1 MASLARAAA
10 QRGAGRAGSC
20 SPAPRKLSTGTARP
34 AARSAQSHCAG
45 GGPECRGRRRAGR
58 CPGPARHGR
67 HQPPSVPPPAGG
79 RVRRGRRGSG
89 AHEGG
94 SRRRRPPPP
103 LSVGGGAAGEGRRRA
118 ELPLEE
124 GARGG
129 RARAVGPPRSG
140 PAGYVGS
147 AIRAVRDTD
156 PKAVSAGKG
165 KAKAALCLNCPSP
178 RCHTAGAESKRF
190 CERGAAPGSIIPC
203 RENCAFCFPGVQTC
217 R

>member
-10 QRGAGRAGSC
+10 QRGARRAGSC

-94 SRRRRPPPP
+94 SRRRRLPPP

-147 AIRAVRDTD
+147 AIRGG
-156 PKAVSAGKG
+156 AGHG
-165 KAKAALCLNCPSP
+165 PEGGVG
-178 RCHTAGAESKRF
+178 RERESKSGTVLELPF
-190 CERGAAPGSIIPC
+190 TPLSHGWG
-203 RENCAFCFPGVQTC
+203 
-217 R
+217 